1 MKLSK
6 ISIENRDNIE
16 MNDDEECKRKW
27 EEIEE
32 KIKVNK
38 NFSVLN

>member
-1 MKLSK
+1 
-6 ISIENRDNIE
+6 
-16 MNDDEECKRKW
+16 MNDDEECRKKKW
-27 EEIEE
+27 EEIEK